1 MTTCSIY
8 NWMILFSS
16 IEMNGVQGKKLLPIK
31 IKIQASLLLCLG
43 PVKQQQN
50 SHPTC
55 LLWLHSP
62 VLFPLSHTQSQKNL
76 EDENTFAFKYFP
88 FKSRKLSVIL
98 WIHYYFGS
106 TAEVRK
112 FQVYAILY
120 SLCRCTTFYSSFPC

>member
-1 MTTCSIY
+1 ME
-8 NWMILFSS
+8 FR
-16 IEMNGVQGKKLLPIK
+16 GKKETPPLK
-31 IKIQASLLLCLG
+31 SKIQAAPSLPLCFEPAEQL
-43 PVKQQQN
+43 QN

-76 EDENTFAFKYFP
+76 EDEKAFAFKYFP

-98 WIHYYFGS
+98 LMHFYFGG

-112 FQVYAILY
+112 YQVNALLY